1 MKKSSQSV
9 LIITMALAFST
20 ACLAEIPHQVG
31 GFELG
36 GQIEDV
42 KDRLLMETAMPL
54 RYTKFLEEIETRN
67 TPGFK
72 NGLIWVGKCASPG
85 RIVRIRLKYADA
97 SKDFYNELLKRYR
110 ERFGKPAE
118 WRGDPFHIV
127 ISWKWSFVDKQNNR
141 ISMILEHNTRDE
153 EETLGNTVKLTMW
166 NLIDEERKCA
176 KEEKDAAPSESK
188 KSPIKQADWEDL
200 LPR

>member
-1 MKKSSQSV
+1 MKRLSLSV
-9 LIITMALAFST
+9 LSIILVLALPMV
-20 ACLAEIPHQVG
+20 CLAEIPRKVG

-42 KDRLLMETAMPL
+42 KDRCRMDTAMPL
-54 RYTKFLEEIETRN
+54 RNSKYLEEIETRN
-67 TPGFK
+67 IPGFK
-72 NGLIWVGKCASPG
+72 NGLIWVGKCAAPG

-97 SKDFYNELLKRYR
+97 SKTFYNELLKRYR
-110 ERFGKPAE
+110 ERFGKPTE

-127 ISWKWSFVDKQNNR
+127 ISWKWSFVDDQNNR

-153 EETLGNTVKLTMW
+153 EETIGNTVKLTMW
-166 NLIDEERKCA
+166 NLIEEERNCA
-176 KEEKDAAPSESK
+176 KEQKDAAPSTPKGS
-188 KSPIKQADWEDL
+188 STKQADWEDL

>member
-1 MKKSSQSV
+1 MKRLSLSV
-9 LIITMALAFST
+9 LSITLALALPMV
-20 ACLAEIPHQVG
+20 CLAEIPRKVG

-36 GQIEDV
+36 GQIEDF
-42 KDRLLMETAMPL
+42 KDRIRMDTAMPL
-54 RYTKFLEEIETRN
+54 RNSKYLEEIETRN
-67 TPGFK
+67 IPGFK
-72 NGLIWVGKCASPG
+72 NGLIWVGKCAAPG

-97 SKDFYNELLKRYR
+97 SKTFYNELLKRYR
-110 ERFGKPAE
+110 ERFGKPTE

-127 ISWKWSFVDKQNNR
+127 ISWKWSFVDDQNNR

-166 NLIDEERKCA
+166 NLIEEERNCA
-176 KEEKDAAPSESK
+176 KEQKDAAPSTSKES
-188 KSPIKQADWEDL
+188 STKQADWEDL

>member
-1 MKKSSQSV
+1 MV
-9 LIITMALAFST
+9 
-20 ACLAEIPHQVG
+20 CLAEIPRKVG

-42 KDRLLMETAMPL
+42 KDRCRMDTAMPL
-54 RYTKFLEEIETRN
+54 RNSKYLEEIETRN
-67 TPGFK
+67 IPGFK
-72 NGLIWVGKCASPG
+72 NGLIWVGKCAAPG

-97 SKDFYNELLKRYR
+97 SKTFYNELLKRYR
-110 ERFGKPAE
+110 ERFGKPTE

-127 ISWKWSFVDKQNNR
+127 ISWKWSFVDDQNNR

-153 EETLGNTVKLTMW
+153 EETIGNTVKLTMW
-166 NLIDEERKCA
+166 NLIEEERNCA
-176 KEEKDAAPSESK
+176 KEQKEAAPSTPKES
-188 KSPIKQADWEDL
+188 STKQADWEDL